1 MAIVYSYP
9 LYKPEGGDLL
19 LGSKIIEG
27 SENSLPKN
35 LTVNYSVATLTNY
48 IIEQYAKGI
57 AWEFVVSE
65 NEEDERPDGSLSFE
79 LYNANVPF
87 QDITTIKI
95 SESASGGKYA
105 LQYLQ
110 ALVDNNISISNYLD
124 INNFGVYKLNSLV
137 QDPLEPTF
145 YNANLTFVRGNG
157 NLVNTKLYYIEASAI
172 GVQASLTNPVTGTGT
187 LNFVSKFTST
197 GSTLGNS
204 LIYDNGTNVGIGT
217 TSPSEKLHVVGS
229 VLIEGSSTELKVKG
243 SGGYDTANITMGNA
257 AKADSFSIDT
267 RNDPGDNKTTLSFDS
282 YLTTGTS
289 TITLGDNYVNLGT
302 AGSTRLVINSSG
314 NVGIGMTSPS
324 QKLHV
329 SGNARV
335 TGAYYDS
342 NNSAGTSG
350 QVLSSTVTGTDWVS
364 LSEISGVD
372 GTGTANYVAKW
383 SDADTITNSVI
394 YDNGTNV
401 GIGTTSP
408 GAKLEVSQTTTD
420 IGAIIGN
427 TTHNSQLQIYTA
439 AAAKNSEIWFGDAA
453 DADVGKIDYDHL
465 DNSLNFTV
473 NAAER
478 MRITS
483 SGNVGIGNTSPSNR
497 LDVNGNMSAVL
508 LKLGSPASGEGLLRY
523 NPGSGNG
530 IGITTGTL
538 SSANIKLFVANNGN
552 VGIGTTSP
560 AARLEVKSAAP
571 NTFFADFI
579 SSTGSG
585 FAKIYENSNSHPLL
599 YMADATGTTTIVLN
613 SSGVSYLTSGNIIIG
628 GTADNGDLLQ
638 VQGTGYFSGNV
649 GIGTVNPS
657 SKLDISGAVKIDTD
671 GTYGSEYG
679 MVGFGGTTDGYNRI
693 FGRTTTADGL
703 FLASATGRGIFFR
716 ANGGNTDHMVVTASG
731 NVGIGTTSP
740 QTKLEV
746 AGVTTSLGF
755 RTDVTNSNF
764 NLISRDSSGNCPL
777 FVQSAN
783 SSGNQQIARFS
794 YGSATAGVGTD
805 VLTVAKDNSY
815 FTNTN
820 VGIGTTSPSALLDIA
835 SGVGSTEFTGHQ
847 ILMTRN
853 GNNEIYAQGASSV
866 LALGTN
872 GSEDMRIDSS
882 GNVGIGTT
890 TPSAKLDVNGDALI
904 NGLTV
909 GKGAGTSA
917 LGNTVFGKTAL
928 NNITTGLRNV
938 AIGNEALLDNTTGNS
953 NVAIGY
959 RSLENNLANNNI
971 AIGAQD
977 FRKS

>member
-1 MAIVYSYP
+1 MAVVYSYP

-217 TSPSEKLHVVGS
+217 ASPSEKLHVVGS
-229 VLIEGSSTELKVKG
+229 VLIEGSSTKLKVKG

-314 NVGIGMTSPS
+314 NVGIGTTSPS

-350 QVLSSTVTGTDWVS
+350 QVLSSTATGTDWVS

-408 GAKLEVSQTTTD
+408 GAKLDVSADILVNGLTIGRGAGNSATNIAVGQSALANNTIGFANIAVGQSALTNNTSGSNNTAIGRTALGNNTTGGSNTAIGRIALYNNTTAFSNTAVGESTLASNTIGGFNTAVGRGALSSNTTGGSNTAIGREAGTRISNGSNQTITNNSIFIGEDTRALADDQTNQIVIGHAAIGVGSNSVVIGNDSITKTILKGNVGIGTTSPAYKLDVDGGNGIFVGDGGVAVLSANSTTGIFTIGDTDQLGDGVYATNTSTSSFDIYSTGSIKFRMDVNGNVGIGTTSPGAKLEVSQTTTD
-420 IGAIIGN
+420 IGAIIGILH
-427 TTHNSQLQIYTA
+427 TQL
-439 AAAKNSEIWFGDAA
+439 S
-453 DADVGKIDYDHL
+453 
-465 DNSLNFTV
+465 
-473 NAAER
+473 
-478 MRITS
+478 IT
-483 SGNVGIGNTSPSNR
+483 
-497 LDVNGNMSAVL
+497 
-508 LKLGSPASGEGLLRY
+508 
-523 NPGSGNG
+523 
-530 IGITTGTL
+530 
-538 SSANIKLFVANNGN
+538 
-552 VGIGTTSP
+552 
-560 AARLEVKSAAP
+560 
-571 NTFFADFI
+571 
-579 SSTGSG
+579 
-585 FAKIYENSNSHPLL
+585 
-599 YMADATGTTTIVLN
+599 
-613 SSGVSYLTSGNIIIG
+613 
-628 GTADNGDLLQ
+628 
-638 VQGTGYFSGNV
+638 
-649 GIGTVNPS
+649 
-657 SKLDISGAVKIDTD
+657 
-671 GTYGSEYG
+671 
-679 MVGFGGTTDGYNRI
+679 
-693 FGRTTTADGL
+693 
-703 FLASATGRGIFFR
+703 
-716 ANGGNTDHMVVTASG
+716 
-731 NVGIGTTSP
+731 
-740 QTKLEV
+740 
-746 AGVTTSLGF
+746 
-755 RTDVTNSNF
+755 
-764 NLISRDSSGNCPL
+764 NLHCSCC
-777 FVQSAN
+777 
-783 SSGNQQIARFS
+783 
-794 YGSATAGVGTD
+794 
-805 VLTVAKDNSY
+805 K
-815 FTNTN
+815 
-820 VGIGTTSPSALLDIA
+820 
-835 SGVGSTEFTGHQ
+835 
-847 ILMTRN
+847 
-853 GNNEIYAQGASSV
+853 
-866 LALGTN
+866 
-872 GSEDMRIDSS
+872 
-882 GNVGIGTT
+882 
-890 TPSAKLDVNGDALI
+890 K
-904 NGLTV
+904 
-909 GKGAGTSA
+909 
-917 LGNTVFGKTAL
+917 
-928 NNITTGLRNV
+928 LRNLV
-938 AIGNEALLDNTTGNS
+938 W
-953 NVAIGY
+953 
-959 RSLENNLANNNI
+959 
-971 AIGAQD
+971 
-977 FRKS
+977 

>member
-408 GAKLEVSQTTTD
+408 GAKLDVSADILVNGLTIGRGAGNSATNTAVGLSALANNTIGFSNIAVGQSALFENTSGSNNTAIGRIALGNNDTGGSNTAIGRIALYSNTTGFSNTAVGEDTLANNTIGGFNTAVGRGALSSNTTGGSNTAIGREAGTRISNGSNQTITNNSIFIGEDTRALADDQTNQIVIGHAAIGVGSNSVVLGNDSITKTILKGNVGIGTTSPAYKLDVDGGNGIFVGDGGVAVLSANSTTGIFTIGDTDQLGDGVYATNTSTSSFDIYSTGSIKFRMDVNGNVGIGTTSPGAKLEVSQTTTD

-483 SGNVGIGNTSPSNR
+483 SGNVGIGNTSPSN
-497 LDVNGNMSAVL
+497 
-508 LKLGSPASGEGLLRY
+508 
-523 NPGSGNG
+523 
-530 IGITTGTL
+530 
-538 SSANIKLFVANNGN
+538 
-552 VGIGTTSP
+552 
-560 AARLEVKSAAP
+560 
-571 NTFFADFI
+571 
-579 SSTGSG
+579 
-585 FAKIYENSNSHPLL
+585 
-599 YMADATGTTTIVLN
+599 
-613 SSGVSYLTSGNIIIG
+613 
-628 GTADNGDLLQ
+628 
-638 VQGTGYFSGNV
+638 
-649 GIGTVNPS
+649 
-657 SKLDISGAVKIDTD
+657 
-671 GTYGSEYG
+671 
-679 MVGFGGTTDGYNRI
+679 
-693 FGRTTTADGL
+693 
-703 FLASATGRGIFFR
+703 
-716 ANGGNTDHMVVTASG
+716 
-731 NVGIGTTSP
+731 
-740 QTKLEV
+740 
-746 AGVTTSLGF
+746 
-755 RTDVTNSNF
+755 
-764 NLISRDSSGNCPL
+764 C
-777 FVQSAN
+777 
-783 SSGNQQIARFS
+783 
-794 YGSATAGVGTD
+794 
-805 VLTVAKDNSY
+805 
-815 FTNTN
+815 
-820 VGIGTTSPSALLDIA
+820 
-835 SGVGSTEFTGHQ
+835 
-847 ILMTRN
+847 
-853 GNNEIYAQGASSV
+853 
-866 LALGTN
+866 
-872 GSEDMRIDSS
+872 
-882 GNVGIGTT
+882 
-890 TPSAKLDVNGDALI
+890 
-904 NGLTV
+904 
-909 GKGAGTSA
+909 
-917 LGNTVFGKTAL
+917 
-928 NNITTGLRNV
+928 
-938 AIGNEALLDNTTGNS
+938 
-953 NVAIGY
+953 
-959 RSLENNLANNNI
+959 
-971 AIGAQD
+971 
-977 FRKS
+977 